1 VTIKESRPS
10 FLPKPVKDFSCLHR
24 FRIKAE
30 NLYKIGLRP
39 LTGGE
44 VINHMATLET
54 GRLYSNQM
62 IVDSQTITTCNLA

>member
-10 FLPKPVKDFSCLHR
+10 FLPKPVKDFSCLHH